1 MTDDVHEKFAA
12 NEPEVGSDHTHSTE
26 GMTAQEKL
34 VEIRELCDIGDF
46 ERARPLLYDVLSEG
60 DPSQVEVAMGILKQ
74 LDA

>member
-1 MTDDVHEKFAA
+1 MKDDVHEGFEAK
-12 NEPEVGSDHTHSTE
+12 EPKVGSDHASPTE
-26 GMTAQEKL
+26 GMTAKEKL

-60 DPSQVEVAMGILKQ
+60 DPSQVNVAMGILKE